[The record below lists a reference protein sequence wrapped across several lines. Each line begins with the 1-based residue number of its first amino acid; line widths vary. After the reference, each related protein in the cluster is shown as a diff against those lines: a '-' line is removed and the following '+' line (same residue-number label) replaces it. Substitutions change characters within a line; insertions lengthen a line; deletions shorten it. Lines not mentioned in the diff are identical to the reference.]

1 LDPSFNAFL
10 LKISNQLSEEQ
21 LNNMKFLC
29 RDTIGKRD
37 MEQIKTG
44 IGLFQILTERRKL
57 GTDDMGLLRELL
69 TQIQR
74 YDLVDKVK
82 YFETFQMSTVN
93 QPDTKENAKLD
104 IATDVIADNLGRNWR
119 KLGRKLGLT
128 DVKLESISK
137 RHPTEL
143 DRTVIEL
150 LREWRKNRG
159 AEARIEDLIKAL
171 RDCEFNLTADKSYFR
186 PQSHGD
192 LGKRCLATSKTPW
205 RSMSGRTV

>member
-1 LDPSFNAFL
+1 MFSPPS
-10 LKISNQLSEEQ
+10 
-21 LNNMKFLC
+21 
-29 RDTIGKRD
+29 
-37 MEQIKTG
+37 
-44 IGLFQILTERRKL
+44 
-57 GTDDMGLLRELL
+57 
-69 TQIQR
+69 
-74 YDLVDKVK
+74 
-82 YFETFQMSTVN
+82 
-93 QPDTKENAKLD
+93 AKLD

-171 RDCEFNLTADKSYFR
+171 RDCEFNLTADKVEGKLKS
-186 PQSHGD
+186 
-192 LGKRCLATSKTPW
+192 LGH
-205 RSMSGRTV
+205 